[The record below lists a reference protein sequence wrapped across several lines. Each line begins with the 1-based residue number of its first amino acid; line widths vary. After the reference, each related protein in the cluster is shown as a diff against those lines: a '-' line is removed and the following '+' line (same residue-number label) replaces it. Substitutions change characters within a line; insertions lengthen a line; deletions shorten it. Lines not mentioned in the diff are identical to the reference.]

1 MDSSAKGDLFV
12 DVVLITRMK
21 PRPEF
26 VRKEDRQA
34 SALLQTAAEGSRTA
48 TALEQQP
55 AQEADGVCHG
65 LLHLGHRVPV
75 REGDEGVRQR
85 AVDVHVAVHAHAPD
99 ARVEVDRVV
108 EQRVEAAHLVRV
120 RVRVTVRVTVRVRVR
135 VRVKG

>member
-1 MDSSAKGDLFV
+1 
-12 DVVLITRMK
+12 MK
-21 PRPEF
+21 PRQEF

-85 AVDVHVAVHAHAPD
+85 AVDVHVACDAHAPD
-99 ARVEVDRVV
+99 ARVEVDGVV
-108 EQRVEAAHLVRV
+108 EQRVEAAHLQAGLGQLLQRLVGREDRV
-120 RVRVTVRVTVRVRVR
+120 VARDSLGFSVPGIYLFRS
-135 VRVKG
+135 